1 MKTKDTNSRPFL
13 PPKEEETSL
22 AVIQVG
28 NDCTI
33 CPRLKM
39 NFRKPDN
46 TTDLIDS
53 IINSENGKVQ
63 KYVLERKRKEKEFL
77 EKRENIKK
85 KTLMAPKLNQ
95 MFVKNKNEDDK
106 LISETVGLRTVH
118 EYKKIKDKIF
128 SNKEDTELSESVK
141 ESKYSAQKNF
151 KLSFCS
157 DEEEE
162 EEEAGAEEA
171 DKVNNTSEENE
182 TGETDKPEN
191 KLPRLTHQ
199 NGTSDEAERET
210 NRVDGNVQKDDG
222 KAEKEEETK
231 GEALQNNEKTNKIV
245 NNKINFKKVMK
256 DPTVNTS
263 FLKDKDRDEKIEKK
277 KKELRDLYFKLEN
290 DQKEKVIEITYSYYD
305 GYGHR
310 RKISVKQKTT
320 IGQFINKCVDKL
332 KNEFIHLRS
341 ASCETL
347 MFVKEDIILP
357 NYLTFYELIKN
368 KAQGKTGPLFAFDAV
383 ENLSGITDIRR
394 EKTDVRISRTT
405 CVDSQQR
412 RRKTSEKKSEKKS
425 EKRAKNERK
434 TNLRH
439 AYVYACYMLA
449 KNM

>member
-28 NDCTI
+28 NNCTI
-33 CPRLKM
+33 CLRLKM

-162 EEEAGAEEA
+162 EEEAGAGAGAEEA
-171 DKVNNTSEENE
+171 DKVKKTSEENE

-199 NGTSDEAERET
+199 NGTSDETERET
-210 NRVDGNVQKDDG
+210 NLVDRNVQKGNG
-222 KAEKEEETK
+222 KTEKEEEAK

-245 NNKINFKKVMK
+245 NNKIHFKKVMK

-405 CVDSQQR
+405 CVDLQQHK
-412 RRKTSEKKSEKKS
+412 RKTSEKGVKNERRTS
-425 EKRAKNERK
+425 EKRAKNE
-434 TNLRH
+434 
-439 AYVYACYMLA
+439 
-449 KNM
+449 